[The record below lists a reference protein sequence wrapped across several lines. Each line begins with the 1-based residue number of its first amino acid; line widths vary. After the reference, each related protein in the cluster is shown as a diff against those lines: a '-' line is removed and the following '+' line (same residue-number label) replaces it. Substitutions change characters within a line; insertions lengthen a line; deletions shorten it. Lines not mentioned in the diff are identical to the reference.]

1 MRGRLDIERHQ
12 EAAIQSDAKLHST
25 RSLAAFS
32 TTTGLAEV
40 SKAVPVLS
48 LSGLRKGSP
57 QTRLPN
63 VAILR
68 CDKRTEVDARHVK
81 GQLRNQGPDALN
93 DPTASAS
100 GLEGSPSG
108 DHDHFGHFT
117 NLPRYRSSYT

>member
-1 MRGRLDIERHQ
+1 
-12 EAAIQSDAKLHST
+12 
-25 RSLAAFS
+25 
-32 TTTGLAEV
+32 
-40 SKAVPVLS
+40 VLS

-117 NLPRYRSSYT
+117 NLPRHRSSYT